1 MFAIRIS
8 YNTIGLTTVFWLET
22 TPDNLVRDS

>member
-8 YNTIGLTTVFWLET
+8 YNTIDLTGVFWLET

>member
-8 YNTIGLTTVFWLET
+8 YNAIGLTTVFWLET